1 MSNNT
6 EQKAHVVKILDDHIL
21 YFRFLKG
28 NDIENYQ
35 VGLQE
40 CKDNMALPNV
50 DVLMVVVED
59 DETMFNK
66 DMQEIW
72 LMTGDLADAN
82 GLVKW
87 GVVVPSLSKEIT
99 IQYLV
104 QGGQDGDRNYE
115 HFISTDEDE
124 VMEWSRA
131 KS

>member
-1 MSNNT
+1 M
-6 EQKAHVVKILDDHIL
+6 KILDDHIL

-40 CKDNMALPNV
+40 CKDNMSLPNV
-50 DVLMVVVED
+50 DVLVVVVED

-66 DMQEIW
+66 EMQEIW

-124 VMEWSRA
+124 VMEWGRA

>member
-1 MSNNT
+1 MET
-6 EQKAHVVKILDDHIL
+6 KAHITEIIDDHIL

-28 NDIENYQ
+28 NKLENYQ

-50 DVLMVVVED
+50 DVIVVVVED

-66 DMQEIW
+66 DMQGIW
-72 LMTGDLADAN
+72 LMTGDLADQN

-87 GVVVPSLSKEIT
+87 GVVVPSLTKEIT
-99 IQYLV
+99 IEYLV

-115 HFISTDEDE
+115 HFISTDEEE
-124 VMEWSRA
+124 VMDWA

>member
-1 MSNNT
+1 M
-6 EQKAHVVKILDDHIL
+6 EKKAHITKIVDDHIL

-28 NDIENYQ
+28 NALENYQ

-50 DVLMVVVED
+50 DVIVVVVED
-59 DETMFNK
+59 DNTMFNK
-66 DMQEIW
+66 EMQDIW
-72 LMTGDLADAN
+72 IMTGDLADQN

-87 GVVVPSLSKEIT
+87 GVVVPSLAKEIT

-115 HFISTDEDE
+115 HFISTDEEE
-124 VMEWSRA
+124 VIAWA
-131 KS
+131 KSK